1 MRGPGVIGTF
11 VLSIL
16 FGVACSNAPVTGSTI
31 PPVFS
36 STSISRTTSPPTVQI
51 GKSPTGMI
59 LAPGGPGAA
68 SGLVAELACGSTD
81 PSQELL
87 NLRWQPASSP
97 GAAQLVEMTIF
108 SEKFDDGRY
117 DASSTLSPDQST
129 VVWDRVAPGAVHFWR
144 VLTLHD
150 QGWIPSA
157 VARFTPGA
165 CIADMMSP

>member
-1 MRGPGVIGTF
+1 MIGAF

-16 FGVACSNAPVTGSTI
+16 FEVACSNAAVPGSTS
-31 PPVFS
+31 PRVSS
-36 STSISRTTSPPTVQI
+36 STSISRTTSPPRVQI

-59 LAPGGPGAA
+59 LAAGGPGAA
-68 SGLVAELACGSTD
+68 SGLEAELACGTTD
-81 PSQELL
+81 PGQALL
-87 NLRWQPASSP
+87 NLRWHPASSP
-97 GAAQLVEMTIF
+97 GTAQLVEMTIF

-117 DASSTLSPDQST
+117 DTSSALSADQST
-129 VVWDRVAPGAVHFWR
+129 ALWDRVAPGAVHFWR

-157 VARFTPGA
+157 VALFTPGA